1 MLQSARGIRSFASPK
16 GGAYDGAMKKISLQ
30 SSPATAIVAH
40 LLSWITCV
48 MTLALPASV
57 TASAPSKIDA
67 AFQRHTE
74 SALMEMWRTFPEMGV
89 AVGYY
94 KHAQEMTIPNAAS
107 RERASAFY
115 KRQLDALAKFDPARL
130 NASNRVDWI
139 LMKNQFQS
147 AQWDLSTL
155 KSWQWQPS
163 QYNVGN
169 DFGLMLTTD
178 YAPLETRLRHV
189 LTRLEKVP
197 AYYDAAKASIR
208 EPTREHTQLAILQNK
223 GALSAFDD
231 ATMAK
236 LADSKLKDAEKDLFR
251 ARLEKARVAV
261 SDFVAHLV
269 GIDKRLAESPT
280 SARDFRIGRALY
292 EQKFAFDIQS
302 GFTVDQLHQRA
313 IAEKASLHDAM
324 EKRARNLW
332 PKYMRTASIPTDRLV
347 MIRAVIDE
355 LTKRHTTRAGFVD
368 TVRKQIPA
376 LEAFVREKDLV
387 DLDPTRPLIVR
398 ETPPYMRGGGA
409 GASIS
414 APGPYDPKANTYY
427 NVTPLDDMT
436 DAQAASEL
444 REYNDWTLQILNIH
458 EAIPGH
464 YTQLVHANKS
474 KSRVKTIFGNGSMI
488 EGWAVFSEKLMLDA
502 GYGDNTDEIWLM
514 WMKWNLRSVVNTILD
529 IEIQTLNMT
538 RDAAITMMMREAF
551 QEEAEATNKWR
562 RATLTQVQLTSY
574 FNGYAEITALR
585 DEMRQ
590 KQGAKFSV
598 KKFNNQFL
606 SYGSAPVKLIR
617 ELMVAGGR

>member
-1 MLQSARGIRSFASPK
+1 
-16 GGAYDGAMKKISLQ
+16 MKKI
-30 SSPATAIVAH
+30 PAVAH
-40 LLSWITCV
+40 LSFALILRLLTMIAFLSIATI
-48 MTLALPASV
+48 ALSGRV
-57 TASAPSKIDA
+57 SAETSADA
-67 AFQRHTE
+67 AFQQYADR
-74 SALMEMWRTFPEMGV
+74 ALLEMWRTFPEMGV
-89 AVGYY
+89 ALGYY
-94 KHAQEMTIPNAAS
+94 KHAAQMTVPNAAA
-107 RERASAFY
+107 RERAMAFY
-115 KRQLDALAKFDPARL
+115 GRQLAALKKIDPARL
-130 NASNRVDWI
+130 SASHRVDWL
-139 LMKNQFQS
+139 LMRNQFES
-147 AQWDLSTL
+147 SRWDLTTL

-169 DFGLMLTTD
+169 DFGLLLTTE

-197 AYYDAAKASIR
+197 AYYDAAKANISA
-208 EPTREHTQLAILQNK
+208 PTREHTQLAILQNK
-223 GALSAFDD
+223 GALSAFDEPL
-231 ATMAK
+231 MKK
-236 LADSKLKDAEKDLFR
+236 LAASTLSAAEKELFR
-251 ARLEKARVAV
+251 ARLERARAAA
-261 SDFVAHLV
+261 SDFVAHLAT
-269 GIDKRLAESPT
+269 IDQKLAESPGT
-280 SARDFRIGRALY
+280 ARDFRIGRALY

-313 IAEKASLHDAM
+313 IAEKALLHDAM
-324 EKRARNLW
+324 EKRARSLW
-332 PKYMRTASIPTDRLV
+332 PKYMGSTAIPADRLIL
-347 MIRAVIDE
+347 IRALIDE
-355 LTKRHTTRAGFVD
+355 LTKRHTTRAGFVE

-427 NVTPLDDMT
+427 NVTPLDDMSE
-436 DAQAASEL
+436 AEAASEL

-488 EGWAVFSEKLMLDA
+488 EGWAVFSEKVMLDA
-502 GYGDNTDEIWLM
+502 GYGDNADEIWLM

-529 IEIQTLNMT
+529 IEIQTKNMS

-585 DEMRQ
+585 DEIRA
-590 KQGAKFSV
+590 KQGAAFSV
-598 KKFNNQFL
+598 KAFNNQFL

-617 ELMVAGGR
+617 ELMLTGARQTQSRGAFAKSIPR